1 MCLAAAPEREEGVGG
16 ELLALYYRE
25 ERPER
30 SCQGLKVPP
39 KRWKRGFGCGKVG
52 VGGGVMGLLKVLWGY
67 SRCYGAARGVMGLLK
82 VLRGCLRCYAAEVL
96 WGYSRYYGATQGIM
110 GLLKVLWCSSRY
122 YGSTQ
127 GIKGFLKVLWCSSR
141 YYGSTQGIKGFLKVL
156 WCSSRYYGA
165 TQGIKGFLKV
175 LGVYSRYYGVT
186 QGIMGFLKG
195 ATQGIMELLKVF
207 MRFLKVLWCSS
218 RYYRVPQ
225 GIMGLLRVLWGY
237 SSYYGREKQRL
248 GSHPPS
254 SCSFHGA
261 SPHCSLVTH
270 RSAPSQRLLRAPGHR
285 PGGHQKR
292 FGRAKGGPREAGEG
306 VGGEIRDPL
315 LRDERCY
322 RV

>member
-96 WGYSRYYGATQGIM
+96 WGYSRYYGATQGVMGLLRVLWGYSRYYGVPQGIMEPRYYGATRGIM
-110 GLLKVLWCSSRY
+110 GLLKVLWGYSRY
-122 YGSTQ
+122 YG
-127 GIKGFLKVLWCSSR
+127 VP
-141 YYGSTQGIKGFLKVL
+141 
-156 WCSSRYYGA
+156 
-165 TQGIKGFLKV
+165 QGIKGFLKV